1 MKAKIYLTLFAFSDK
16 LALNAKEVSTG
27 KELGNKL
34 RQLRENQGWVLR
46 ELAERLSA
54 MDTSGKVRYKS
65 PSLIYE
71 WEHGIKEPRPE
82 ARKLLAKIYG
92 ISESELFTYDEPEV
106 NRVCYDM
113 SEASFPSMDMKIRS
127 SMPPPPRKSGVVFNG
142 CAEKVV
148 WDDSLSPFIQ
158 KGQKVIYSLNDT
170 QLHENDLVLVRLNN
184 GKEFIRRYSTLPDKG
199 MIIFSS
205 VSESQS
211 PIVVSQND
219 ISYCYRIVG
228 IKF

>member
-1 MKAKIYLTLFAFSDK
+1 M
-16 LALNAKEVSTG
+16 G

-46 ELAERLSA
+46 ELAEKLSA
-54 MDTSGKVRYKS
+54 MESGTSGKIRYKS

-71 WEHGIKEPRPE
+71 WEHGIKEPRLE

-113 SEASFPSMDMKIRS
+113 AENCLSSMDMNIRNTTPTLS
-127 SMPPPPRKSGVVFNG
+127 NKSVVFSG
-142 CAEKVV
+142 CSEKVV
-148 WDDSLSPFIQ
+148 WDDSLYPLIQ
-158 KGQKVIYSLNDT
+158 KGQKVIYSLNES
-170 QLHENDLVLVRLNN
+170 QPHENDLVLVRLNN

-205 VSESQS
+205 VSEGQS
-211 PIVVSQND
+211 PIVVSQSD
-219 ISYCYRIVG
+219 IGYCYRIVG

>member
-1 MKAKIYLTLFAFSDK
+1 M
-16 LALNAKEVSTG
+16 G

-46 ELAERLSA
+46 ELAEKLSA
-54 MDTSGKVRYKS
+54 MESGTSGKIRYKS

-92 ISESELFTYDEPEV
+92 ISEAELFSYSEPDQTLY
-106 NRVCYDM
+106 CCDS
-113 SEASFPSMDMKIRS
+113 SEIMHNM
-127 SMPPPPRKSGVVFNG
+127 MPPPPRKTGVVFNG

-158 KGQKVIYSLNDT
+158 KGQKIIYSLDDS
-170 QLHENDLVLVRLNN
+170 QQPHENDLVLARLNN
-184 GKEFIRRYSTLPDKG
+184 GKEFIRRFSTVPDKG

-205 VSESQS
+205 VSEGQS
-211 PIVVSQND
+211 PIVVSQSD
-219 ISYCYRIVG
+219 IGYCYRIVG